1 MEETETGDMAAIGTE
16 TGEVVVETDS
26 EAVEAVDA
34 MEVVEEEA
42 AVAGSEAEA
51 MVAAAEVLEEEAVSR
66 ESSPVEDSEPS
77 TGAESVSNPSRRT
90 STTPPVPAE
99 TWTPGTSPSSGETYK
114 YFSDNVMIKDL
125 PN

>member
-1 MEETETGDMAAIGTE
+1 MEATETGDMAAIGTE

-26 EAVEAVDA
+26 EAVDA
-34 MEVVEEEA
+34 MEVGVEEE
-42 AVAGSEAEA
+42 VGAGSEAEA

-90 STTPPVPAE
+90 STTLPA
-99 TWTPGTSPSSGETYK
+99 PAGTCKTCVTGSV
-114 YFSDNVMIKDL
+114 F
-125 PN
+125 PNFLTLS

>member
-1 MEETETGDMAAIGTE
+1 MAAIGTE

-34 MEVVEEEA
+34 MEVGAEEA
-42 AVAGSEAEA
+42 VVAGSEAVA
-51 MVAAAEVLEEEAVSR
+51 MEVAAEVLEEVAVSR
-66 ESSPVEDSEPS
+66 ASSPVEDSEPS

-90 STTPPVPAE
+90 STTPPAPAG
-99 TWTPGTSPSSGETYK
+99 TWTPGTSPSSGETCK

>member
-34 MEVVEEEA
+34 MEVGAEEEV
-42 AVAGSEAEA
+42 VAGSEAEA
-51 MVAAAEVLEEEAVSR
+51 MVAAAEVLEEVAVSR
-66 ESSPVEDSEPS
+66 ESSPVEDSGPS

-90 STTPPVPAE
+90 STTPPAPAG
-99 TWTPGTSPSSGETYK
+99 TWTPGTSLSSGET
-114 YFSDNVMIKDL
+114 
-125 PN
+125 